1 MGQMLD
7 SNRKCH
13 SWHGELAVLPG
24 KDWQASLLTKIRGF
38 LFVEIQDGFE
48 QTDIAANGVWGTL
61 GSKCPV
67 RF

>member
-1 MGQMLD
+1 MGQKLE
-7 SNRKCH
+7 SNRVCH
-13 SWHGELAVLPG
+13 SWHGEIAVLQG

-38 LFVEIQDGFE
+38 LFVETQDGLE

-61 GSKCPV
+61 GSKCLV